1 MPGHIKIVE
10 WEVAA
15 PSIYQVEAN
24 DAAKYPILDR
34 TVPTTENYLMS
45 PALDNDYKSPS

>member
-1 MPGHIKIVE
+1 MPEHIKIVE

-15 PSIYQVEAN
+15 TSIYQVEAN

-34 TVPTTENYLMS
+34 IVTTTENYLV
-45 PALDNDYKSPS
+45 